1 MVGCKSGVVTRL
13 RQVTKDLL
21 ATHCIAHRLAL
32 GTGAAADQIRYLV
45 KFQDNMYRLEAIQT
59 VLAASQTRLQQVFH
73 TRWLSFEGSV
83 EAVVDK
89 YPAVV
94 NVFLEDKSTKPL
106 AMRKPITTFK
116 CLYVAHYLADVL
128 KQLSVLCK
136 AYQRSDIDF
145 TEVKPLL
152 LSTVEVLEGLRSE
165 SGCNISRFLS
175 QFPSQPSLDSSG
187 LCTFVFQG
195 HTIRDGAQQRSEAAS
210 ACSQFVSIVNDNLK
224 V

>member
-13 RQVTKDLL
+13 RQVTKDVL

-152 LSTVEVLEGLRSE
+152 LSTVEVLEGLRS
-165 SGCNISRFLS
+165 GLS